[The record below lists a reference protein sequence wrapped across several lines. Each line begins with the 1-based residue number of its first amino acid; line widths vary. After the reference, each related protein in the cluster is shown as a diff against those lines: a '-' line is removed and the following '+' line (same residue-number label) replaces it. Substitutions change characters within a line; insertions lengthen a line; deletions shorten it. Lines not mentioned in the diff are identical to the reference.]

1 LVMTDI
7 EVIQWFFD
15 LEKVSQG
22 FNWPVNAAGLAH
34 AKRCLDS
41 LVAGKAHAADVLA
54 AYKEFAGTIGPSGM
68 NLLLQSDDAFPE
80 VNHSGKP
87 TPPAP
92 GAVVL
97 YVAPDGKC
105 VVATPTNV
113 WGAAPEL
120 SVR

>member
-1 LVMTDI
+1 MTDI

-34 AKRCLDS
+34 TKRCLDS
-41 LVAGKAHAADVLA
+41 LVAGKAHASDVLA

>member
-1 LVMTDI
+1 MTDI

-15 LEKVSQG
+15 LEKVAEG

-41 LVAGKAHAADVLA
+41 LVAGKAHANDVLG
-54 AYKEFAGTIGPSGM
+54 AYEAFAGAIGPTGM

-87 TPPAP
+87 TPPAN
-92 GAVVL
+92 GRVTL
-97 YVAPDGKC
+97 YVAPDGKR
-105 VVATPTNV
+105 VLAKHTNV
-113 WGAAPEL
+113 WGAAPEF
-120 SVR
+120 SME

>member
-1 LVMTDI
+1 MTDI

-22 FNWPVNAAGLAH
+22 FNWPVNAAGLAA
-34 AKRCLDS
+34 AKRKLD
-41 LVAGKAHAADVLA
+41 AAVRAKSSAEDVLA
-54 AYKEFAGTIGPSGM
+54 AYKQFAGTIGPSGM

-97 YVAPDGKC
+97 YVDPEGKC

>member
-1 LVMTDI
+1 MTDI

-22 FNWPVNAAGLAH
+22 FNWPVNAVGLAH

-41 LVAGKAHAADVLA
+41 LVASKAHAADVLA